1 MVTSLPSI
9 RNRIFIDFFLH
20 SSFAKTSEKTKNRS
34 NVPHLFSF
42 PRSNGTSLA
51 HKTQS
56 SDGFPILKV
65 RSSFKVGSSK
75 LEVQSWKFKVG
86 SSKFKVGSSKLE
98 VQSCLSHCVDS
109 VAPSAVFPTFV
120 SSCLRV
126 RSSSAYLLKSQQS
139 NIKYHQ
145 SSISSL
151 LALPTIDSGAP
162 PAPLALRATSLCSCP
177 NGLQAFSRF
186 HSSPFTLHFH

>member
-1 MVTSLPSI
+1 M
-9 RNRIFIDFFLH
+9 
-20 SSFAKTSEKTKNRS
+20 
-34 NVPHLFSF
+34 
-42 PRSNGTSLA
+42 
-51 HKTQS
+51 
-56 SDGFPILKV
+56 
-65 RSSFKVGSSK
+65 FKVGRPKFDVGRSHLPFQSS
-75 LEVQSWKFKVG
+75 SFPSP
-86 SSKFKVGSSKLE
+86 SSNLR
-98 VQSCLSHCVDS
+98 LLDVDS
-109 VAPSAVFPTFV
+109 KPPHGFSPCGHVAYAPVQTAYKPSAVFPTFV

-151 LALPTIDSGAP
+151 LALPSIDSGAP
-162 PAPLALRATSLCSCP
+162 PAPSALRATSLCSCP

>member
-75 LEVQSWKFKVG
+75 FKVQSWTFPSAFPQFK
-86 SSKFKVGSSKLE
+86 

-162 PAPLALRATSLCSCP
+162 PSPSALRATSLCSCP

>member
-1 MVTSLPSI
+1 MI
-9 RNRIFIDFFLH
+9 RRLSHFE
-20 SSFAKTSEKTKNRS
+20 SSF
-34 NVPHLFSF
+34 F
-42 PRSNGTSLA
+42 
-51 HKTQS
+51 
-56 SDGFPILKV
+56 
-65 RSSFKVGSSK
+65 
-75 LEVQSWKFKVG
+75 VQSWKFKV
-86 SSKFKVGSSKLE
+86 
-98 VQSCLSHCVDS
+98 QSWTFPFAFLTTVDS
-109 VAPSAVFPTFV
+109 KPPHGFSPCGHVAYAPVQTAYKPSAVFPTFV

-151 LALPTIDSGAP
+151 LALPSIDSGAP
-162 PAPLALRATSLCSCP
+162 PAPSALRATSLCSCP